1 MEALP
6 LGWGRGDECVAG
18 TPAQGREKLVDRSV
32 KTRRA
37 WLLAG
42 TSILLASTSTQAF
55 AQDTQTTADQ
65 QAAAAAQQAAT
76 AEQQAATADQQADS
90 AGPGDTNQPQPD
102 GTIVVTGVRRSIA
115 DSISI
120 KRRETSMV
128 EAVSAEEIGKLPDV
142 SIAESI
148 ARLPGLTAQRVA
160 GRAQIVSIRGF
171 SPDFS
176 TVLLNGRQQA
186 SSGFNRAVEFD
197 QYPSELLGSVVVYKT
212 PDAGISGMGLAGTVD
227 LRTIRPLEYGRR
239 AIAVNV
245 RGELDQGGGRN
256 AEMSNKGWR
265 GSISYIDQN
274 KDGTLGWMIGFAHL
288 AAPGHINHAKDWY
301 YENYGGNFGAGDEN
315 VLAGQEVRAYTSRD
329 TRDGITGTVEFK
341 PSPAV
346 HTVLDLYYSRFK
358 QHTTMHGAEWF
369 SDAWIGKPTTFSNIK
384 DVERQGVTFAGSGH
398 VDGVDLVLRND
409 DNKRVD
415 HLFSVGLNNEFRLA
429 DRTRVF
435 ADLSYSSNKRDEDN
449 IETYAGYGAG
459 PVDQRP
465 LDSYDFVTPGNDF
478 PEYRNFGF
486 DYTDVNQVVL
496 GDREPW
502 GAWGH
507 DGLRQAPHVKE
518 TLASGDL
525 RLNQEFGGGFLSSV
539 DVGLDY
545 THRHKTKTV
554 VENNLM
560 LKNNRAQTTVD
571 PRFVNDPTSLDFAG
585 DWQVINIDIRDALS
599 TYYDTTPVT
608 DTAHYDKAWGI
619 KEDITTGFVKANID
633 SGDLHGNA
641 GIQIVRQKQESNGL
655 RINETGPVTILEPV
669 DVTHSYT
676 DVLPSL
682 NLFYDLDRRNRIRF
696 AAAKVMARPRMDDL
710 RANLVP
716 DFNGGICSSGDCAP
730 GAVLNP
736 WSAGGGNPN
745 LRPWRAK
752 EVDVAYEWYGGKA
765 TYFSVNAFN
774 FWLDNYIYNKSV
786 KFDFASFPLPPAA
799 DELLDPAT
807 CDPIN
812 QTNPCTISSLGTLS
826 MPSNGKGGW
835 IRGIEI
841 SGAIEFGMFAHFLDG
856 FGAQFGVA
864 HSKYKLKGEAAA
876 TIGALP
882 GFSPWTYNIT
892 GYYEKN
898 GFQARAS
905 YRYRSKFKGEVVSL
919 FSNLGTPQI
928 LADRQM
934 DAQIGY
940 TFQPGSRLE
949 GLGILLQVNN
959 LLNSPYRTSLGSP
972 APETLEIYEE
982 YGRQWFL
989 GASYQFGHAS
999 APPPPPPPPAPPPP
1013 PPPPATQT
1021 CADGSVILATDA
1033 CPAPPPPPPPP
1044 PPAPERG

>member
-1 MEALP
+1 M
-6 LGWGRGDECVAG
+6 
-18 TPAQGREKLVDRSV
+18 RSLRS
-32 KTRRA
+32 RRA
-37 WLLAG
+37 LLLAG
-42 TSILLASTSTQAF
+42 GCCSSLLAAALPSEASAQSTS
-55 AQDTQTTADQ
+55 DQTTATQPADTT
-65 QAAAAAQQAAT
+65 APGDVNAQPP
-76 AEQQAATADQQADS
+76 ADQGA
-90 AGPGDTNQPQPD
+90 
-102 GTIVVTGVRRSIA
+102 IVVTGIRRSIQN
-115 DSISI
+115 SIQI

-227 LRTIRPLEYGRR
+227 LRTIRPLEYGKR
-239 AIAVNV
+239 AIVINL
-245 RGELDQGGGRN
+245 RGEYDQGGGRN

-265 GSISYIDQN
+265 GSVSYIGQN
-274 KDGTLGWMIGFAHL
+274 KEGTLGWMLGYAHL
-288 AAPGHINHAKDWY
+288 DAPGHINHAKDWY
-301 YENYGGNFGAGDEN
+301 YENYGGNFGGGDEN
-315 VLAGQEVRAYTSRD
+315 ILAGQEVRAYTSRD
-329 TRDGITGTVEFK
+329 IRDGITGTLEWK
-341 PSPAV
+341 PSDAI
-346 HTVLDLYYSRFK
+346 HSVLDLYYSRFK

-369 SDAWIGKPTTFSNIK
+369 SDAWIGKPTTFSNIQ
-384 DVERQGVTFAGSGH
+384 VETRQGVPFAKSGH
-398 VDGVDLVLRND
+398 VDGADLVLRND
-409 DNKRVD
+409 DNQRTD
-415 HLFSVGLNNEFRLA
+415 HLFSAGLNNEFRLA
-429 DRTRVF
+429 DRTHLY
-435 ADLSYSSNKRDEDN
+435 ADLSYSSNKRDETN

-486 DYTDVNQVVL
+486 DYADVNQVVL

-507 DGLRQAPHVKE
+507 DGLKQSPHVKE

-525 RLNQEFGGGFLSSV
+525 RLNQELGGGFLSSF

-545 THRHKTKTV
+545 TRRHKTKTV
-554 VENNLM
+554 DEHNLM
-560 LKNNRAQTTVD
+560 LRNFRQMVPVD

-585 DWQVINIDIRDALS
+585 DWKVIDIDILDALS

-608 DTAHYDKAWGI
+608 DTAHYDKSWSI
-619 KEDITTGFVKANID
+619 TEDIVTGFAKANIN
-633 SGDLHGNA
+633 SGDLHGNV
-641 GIQIVRQKQESNGL
+641 GVQVVRQRQESKGL
-655 RINETGPVTILEPV
+655 RINGTGVTTVLEPV
-669 DVTHSYT
+669 DVTRTYT
-676 DVLPSL
+676 DVLPTL
-682 NLFYDLDRRNRIRF
+682 NLFYDLDTKNRIRF
-696 AAAKVMARPRMDDL
+696 AAAKVMARPRMDDM

-716 DFNGGICSSGDCAP
+716 GFDSGICNSGNCAP
-730 GAVLNP
+730 GAVVHP
-736 WSAGGGNPN
+736 WSAGGGNPD

-752 EVDVAYEWYGGKA
+752 EVDIAYEWYGGKA
-765 TYFSVNAFN
+765 TYLSVNAFN

-786 KFDFASFPLPPAA
+786 PFDFSIFPLPPNAA
-799 DELLDPAT
+799 QVLDPAT

-812 QTNPCTISSLGTLS
+812 ETNPCTISSVGTLS
-826 MPSNGKGGW
+826 MPSNGQGGW
-835 IRGIEI
+835 IRGIEV
-841 SGAIEFGMFAHFLDG
+841 SGAVDFGMFAHFLDG

-864 HSKYKLKGEAAA
+864 HSKYKLKGEAAS
-876 TIGALP
+876 TVGALP
-882 GFSPWTYNIT
+882 GFSPWVYNIT

-905 YRYRSKFKGEVVSL
+905 YRYRSTFKGEVVSL

-928 LADRQM
+928 LADRQL

-940 TFQPGSRLE
+940 TFQPGSRMN

-972 APETLEIYEE
+972 APQTLETYEE

-989 GASYQFGHAS
+989 GASYRF
-999 APPPPPPPPAPPPP
+999 
-1013 PPPPATQT
+1013 
-1021 CADGSVILATDA
+1021 
-1033 CPAPPPPPPPP
+1033 
-1044 PPAPERG
+1044 